1 MPGVRSA
8 TVYMSLGAPSS
19 TERLTNL
26 LLSWAA
32 NAIALAAA
40 AGLLDRVTVH
50 KPADLILAAALF
62 GVLNTILK
70 PFLKLLSLPFA
81 IITFGI
87 AWFFVSM
94 LMLRLTA
101 DIVSGFEIDGF
112 RALVWATLIVW
123 VVNLVLDLA
132 PGPWRGTRRR
142 RSRRRREISSRE
154 PRA

>member
-1 MPGVRSA
+1 MERSSA
-8 TVYMSLGAPSS
+8 
-19 TERLTNL
+19 L

-40 AGLLDRVTVH
+40 AALLDRVTVH
-50 KPADLILAAALF
+50 EPGDLLLAAALF
-62 GVLNTILK
+62 GVLNTVLK
-70 PFLKLLSLPFA
+70 PILRLLSLPFA

-101 DIVSGFEIDGF
+101 DIVSGFAIDGF
-112 RALVWATLIVW
+112 GTLVWATVIVW

-132 PGPWRGTRRR
+132 PGPWQGTRRR
-142 RSRRRREISSRE
+142 RSRRRRTASSRE
-154 PRA
+154 PQA

>member
-1 MPGVRSA
+1 M
-8 TVYMSLGAPSS
+8 
-19 TERLTNL
+19 ERLSNL

-40 AGLLDRVTVH
+40 AALLDHVTVH
-50 KPADLILAAALF
+50 KPDDLVLAAALF
-62 GVLNTILK
+62 GVLNTVLK
-70 PFLKLLSLPFA
+70 PILRLLSLPFA

-101 DIVSGFEIDGF
+101 DIVPGFAIHGF
-112 RALVWATLIVW
+112 STLVWATLIVW

-132 PGPWRGTRRR
+132 PGPWQGTRRR
-142 RSRRRREISSRE
+142 RSRRRREVGPRE